1 MTRSETIKRNKL
13 ISDFIYSN
21 YNVSRYRCCDGRIL
35 KYFCNSYQTCRTIK
49 FAVFQD
55 YETIDVVKLI
65 KFLDKSKIKYSEV
78 KKIDSYGG
86 YTSVIIRFE
95 K

>member
-13 ISDFIYSN
+13 IADFMYSN
-21 YNVSRYRCCDGRIL
+21 YQVSR
-35 KYFCNSYQTCRTIK
+35 YFCNSYSTCNTVK

-55 YETIDVVKLI
+55 YDTIDVVKLI
-65 KFLDKSKIKYSEV
+65 KFLDKNKIKYSEA
-78 KKIDSYGG
+78 KKINSYG